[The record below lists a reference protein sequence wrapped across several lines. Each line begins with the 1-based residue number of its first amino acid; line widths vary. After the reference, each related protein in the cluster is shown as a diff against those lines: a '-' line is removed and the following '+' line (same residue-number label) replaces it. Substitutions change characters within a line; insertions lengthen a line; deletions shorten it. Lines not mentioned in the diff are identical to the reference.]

1 MRHEIALC
9 GSFVW
14 ALPLLREELAG
25 RQADNLRR
33 MEHNDPELHYKSLP
47 APFTG
52 NLTQVSRCR
61 RCLVRLPF

>member
-1 MRHEIALC
+1 M
-9 GSFVW
+9 W
-14 ALPLLREELAG
+14 ALPLLREELAD

-52 NLTQVSRCR
+52 NLTQVS
-61 RCLVRLPF
+61 LAAAAW